1 MAKFTLGSA
10 GNRQHRFMTVAP
22 APVPPFD
29 DVERRAA
36 IAHVLRRM
44 TFQASGD
51 SVDRFVDQEPGAL
64 VESLLVSSQTDAK
77 PDSPAFGTSDD
88 NGVLI
93 KWWTQLMVNSDAPL
107 VERMTWF
114 WHGHLTSSLG
124 KGGSTN
130 MVFTQNQLV
139 RQHALGNFRELMK
152 AITVDA
158 SMLLWLDGNGSVG
171 TAPNENYGREVM
183 ELFTIGRGNYSE
195 DDVRAAARGLAGYA
209 IDNDQVSF
217 ADDRAFAGDVT
228 LFGRTAHYDANAV
241 IDAIVDHRAC
251 APFITAKLHRFF
263 IGTDPTKER
272 VDELAGVFR
281 DNDTNIRPV
290 VENIVRH
297 SSFLDPKNR
306 YARIRGPVEWRA
318 AAEAALGVEIEW
330 NALWDFGQVPFFPPN
345 VAGWPD
351 DRRWLAA
358 SPTLLRAHT
367 GRDHSW
373 DSIVVDTDDFAH
385 WALRRA
391 AIDDASMSTID
402 AIRGAVDRVDERRNK
417 ASVALA
423 LAVSSP
429 EFALA

>member
-1 MAKFTLGSA
+1 
-10 GNRQHRFMTVAP
+10 MTVAATTP
-22 APVPPFD
+22 TAND
-29 DVERRAA
+29 DRERRAA

-51 SVDRFVDQEPGAL
+51 SVDRYATQEPSAL
-64 VESLLVSSQTDAK
+64 VESLLASSQAGAL
-77 PDSPAFGTSDD
+77 PPSPSFGTSDD

-93 KWWTQLMVNSDAPL
+93 KWWTELMVSSPEPL

-130 MVFTQNQLV
+130 MVFAQNQLV
-139 RQHALGNFRELMK
+139 RKHALGNFRELMK
-152 AITVDA
+152 AITIDA
-158 SMLLWLDGNGSVG
+158 SMLLWLDGNWSVG
-171 TAPNENYGREVM
+171 SAPNENYGRELM

-195 DDVRAAARGLAGYA
+195 DDVRAAAKGLAGYA

-228 LFGRTAHYDANAV
+228 LFGRKARYDANAV
-241 IDAIVDHRAC
+241 IDAVVDHPAC
-251 APFITAKLHRFF
+251 APFIVGKLHRFF
-263 IGTDPTKER
+263 LGTDPSKQR
-272 VDELAGVFR
+272 LDELAATFR

-297 SSFLDPKNR
+297 SSFLDPTNR

-318 AAEAALGVEIEW
+318 AAQAALGVDIEW
-330 NALWDFGQVPFFPPN
+330 NSLWDFGQVPFYPPN

-373 DSIVVDTDDFAH
+373 DSIVVETPDFAT

-391 AIDDASMSTID
+391 ALDDASASTVD
-402 AIRGAVDRVDERRNK
+402 AIRGAVNRVDERRAK

-423 LAVSSP
+423 LAVSCP
-429 EFALA
+429 EFELA